1 MKKIVK
7 NFNNF
12 IKSTI
17 FKVENKT
24 NNKIKV
30 SNFNRYI
37 ITLISLLFIS
47 LFYLLIPT
55 LYDKNWVQQNI
66 ENQLLKEFKIN
77 FSLSS
82 DISYNILPSP
92 HFLIKDTKIFKQD
105 GNKEIVLSD
114 IKSLKVFISKKN
126 FFDKEKIELSYVK
139 IVNANF
145 SLFRDDFKLI
155 KGATNNKL
163 SNKKIKINKSK
174 IFFKDISGEVIS
186 IIKIIKA
193 SLFLDNDNLFYLKGE
208 VFNVPFIF
216 NFKKKFNALETEII
230 DISTR
235 SLKLDILNTF
245 NVSDSNN
252 DYNGKNIISFIN
264 STVRTKYKTK
274 ENMLIFESTYSK
286 IKNNK
291 IDYKGKLLINPFD
304 LNLDINVDDYALSK
318 LLNFNFILSELIKTE
333 LFFNNNISVNTSI
346 NVKSN
351 EKKEIFQTANIKF
364 NIINGKINFN
374 KTRLINDRIGSLTL
388 KNSNLFF
395 KDNNLT
401 LNTDIIVNL
410 KNTDALF
417 FLLQTNKK
425 SRKSINNIKINLD
438 YDFLTHQTKFNNI
451 KIDNKEVNDEIY
463 AIIKDFTYIKLNNW
477 NKSKRIINEL
487 LRNYEG

>member
-1 MKKIVK
+1 MKQFIK
-7 NFNNF
+7 NFNNL

-17 FKVENKT
+17 FKVKNKT
-24 NNKIKV
+24 NNKNKV
-30 SNFNRYI
+30 SSFNRYL
-37 ITLISLLFIS
+37 ITLIALLFIS

-66 ENQLLKEFKIN
+66 EHNLLKEFKIN

-105 GNKEIVLSD
+105 GNKKIVLSD

-126 FFDKEKIELSYVK
+126 FFDKEKMELSYVK

-145 SLFRDDFKLI
+145 SLFRDDFKFI
-155 KGATNNKL
+155 KNATNNKF

-216 NFKKKFNALETEII
+216 NFEKKFNPLETEII
-230 DISTR
+230 DINTK
-235 SLKLDILNTF
+235 SLKLDILNTL
-245 NVSDSNN
+245 NVSDNNN
-252 DYNGKNIISFIN
+252 DYKGENIISFIN
-264 STVRTKYKTK
+264 STVRTKYKI
-274 ENMLIFESTYSK
+274 EDNMLIFESTDSK
-286 IKNNK
+286 IKNKK
-291 IDYKGKLLINPFD
+291 IDYKGKILINPFD
-304 LNLDINVDDYALSK
+304 LNLDINVDNYALSK
-318 LLNFNFILSELIKTE
+318 LSNLNFILSELIKTE
-333 LFFNNNISVNTSI
+333 LFFNSNISVHTSI
-346 NVKSN
+346 NINSN
-351 EKKEIFQTANIKF
+351 KKKEIFQNVNIKF

-374 KTRLINDRIGSLTL
+374 KTKLINDAIGSLTL

-401 LNTDIIVNL
+401 LNTDIFVDLENI
-410 KNTDALF
+410 DALF
-417 FLLQTNKK
+417 SLLQTSKK
-425 SRKSINNIKINLD
+425 FRKSIKNIQINLD
-438 YDFLTHQTKFNNI
+438 YDFLTHQTNFNNI
-451 KIDNKEVNDEIY
+451 KIDNKEVDDEIY
-463 AIIKDFTYIKLNNW
+463 AIIKDFTSIKLNSW
-477 NKSKRIINEL
+477 NKSKRVLNEL

>member
-1 MKKIVK
+1 MKQFVK
-7 NFNNF
+7 NFNNL
-12 IKSTI
+12 IKNTI
-17 FKVENKT
+17 FKVKNKT
-24 NNKIKV
+24 NNKFKV
-30 SNFNRYI
+30 SSFNRFL

-66 ENQLLKEFKIN
+66 EHNLLKEFKIN

-92 HFLIKDTKIFKQD
+92 HFLIKDTKIFKQN
-105 GNKEIVLSD
+105 GNKKIVLSN

-126 FFDKEKIELSYVK
+126 FLDKEKMELSYIK

-145 SLFRDDFKLI
+145 SLFKDDFKFI
-155 KGATNNKL
+155 KDATNNKL
-163 SNKKIKINKSK
+163 SNKKIKIDKSK

-216 NFKKKFNALETEII
+216 NFKKKFNPLETEII
-230 DISTR
+230 DINTK
-235 SLKLDILNTF
+235 SLKLDILNTL
-245 NVSDSNN
+245 NVSDNN
-252 DYNGKNIISFIN
+252 DYNGENIISFIN
-264 STVRTKYKTK
+264 STVKTKYKI
-274 ENMLIFESTYSK
+274 EDNMLIFESTDSK

-304 LNLDINVDDYALSK
+304 LNLDINVDNYALSK
-318 LLNFNFILSELIKTE
+318 LSNLNFILRELVKTE
-333 LFFNNNISVNTSI
+333 LFFNNNISVHTSI
-346 NVKSN
+346 NVNSN
-351 EKKEIFQTANIKF
+351 EKKEIFQNANIKL

-374 KTRLINDRIGSLTL
+374 KTRLINDRIGSLIL

-395 KDNNLT
+395 KNNNLT
-401 LNTDIIVNL
+401 LNTDIFVDL
-410 KNTDALF
+410 KNIDALF
-417 FLLQTNKK
+417 FLLQTTKK
-425 SRKSINNIKINLD
+425 SRKLIKNIQINLD
-438 YDFLTHQTKFNNI
+438 YDFLTQQTKFNNI
-451 KIDNKEVNDEIY
+451 KIDNKEANDEIY
-463 AIIKDFTYIKLNNW
+463 AIIKDFTFSKINNW
-477 NKSKRIINEL
+477 NKSKRIVNEL

>member
-1 MKKIVK
+1 MKHFVK
-7 NFNNF
+7 NFNNL

-17 FKVENKT
+17 FKVKNKT
-24 NNKIKV
+24 NNKVKV
-30 SNFNRYI
+30 SSFNRYL

-66 ENQLLKEFKIN
+66 EHNLLKEFKIN

-92 HFLIKDTKIFKQD
+92 HFLIKDSKIFKQD
-105 GNKEIVLSD
+105 GNKKIVLSD

-126 FFDKEKIELSYVK
+126 FFDKEKMELNYVK

-145 SLFRDDFKLI
+145 SLFRDDFKLL
-155 KGATNNKL
+155 KNATNNKL

-216 NFKKKFNALETEII
+216 NFEKKFNLLETEII
-230 DISTR
+230 DINTK
-235 SLKLDILNTF
+235 SLKLDILNTL
-245 NVSDSNN
+245 NVSDNN
-252 DYNGKNIISFIN
+252 DYNGENIISFIN
-264 STVRTKYKTK
+264 SIVRTKYKI
-274 ENMLIFESTYSK
+274 EDNMLIFESSDSK

-291 IDYKGKLLINPFD
+291 INYKGKLLINPFD
-304 LNLDINVDDYALSK
+304 LNLDINVDDYAISK
-318 LLNFNFILSELIKTE
+318 LSNLNFILGELVKTE
-333 LFFNNNISVNTSI
+333 LFFNNNISVHTSI
-346 NVKSN
+346 NVNSN
-351 EKKEIFQTANIKF
+351 EKKEIFQNANIKL

-395 KDNNLT
+395 KNNNLT
-401 LNTDIIVNL
+401 LNTDIFVDL
-410 KNTDALF
+410 KNIDALF
-417 FLLQTNKK
+417 SLLQTTKK
-425 SRKSINNIKINLD
+425 FRKSIKNIQINLD

-451 KIDNKEVNDEIY
+451 KINNKEVNDKIY
-463 AIIKDFTYIKLNNW
+463 EIIKDFTFSKLNNW
-477 NKSKRIINEL
+477 NKSKRIVNEL

>member
-1 MKKIVK
+1 MC
-7 NFNNF
+7 
-12 IKSTI
+12 
-17 FKVENKT
+17 
-24 NNKIKV
+24 
-30 SNFNRYI
+30 
-37 ITLISLLFIS
+37 LLF
-47 LFYLLIPT
+47 LI
-55 LYDKNWVQQNI
+55 L
-66 ENQLLKEFKIN
+66 
-77 FSLSS
+77 
-82 DISYNILPSP
+82 
-92 HFLIKDTKIFKQD
+92 
-105 GNKEIVLSD
+105 
-114 IKSLKVFISKKN
+114 
-126 FFDKEKIELSYVK
+126 
-139 IVNANF
+139 
-145 SLFRDDFKLI
+145 
-155 KGATNNKL
+155 
-163 SNKKIKINKSK
+163 
-174 IFFKDISGEVIS
+174 
-186 IIKIIKA
+186 
-193 SLFLDNDNLFYLKGE
+193 
-208 VFNVPFIF
+208 
-216 NFKKKFNALETEII
+216 KKKFNALETEII

>member
-1 MKKIVK
+1 MKQFVK
-7 NFNNF
+7 NFNNL

-17 FKVENKT
+17 FKVKNKT

-30 SNFNRYI
+30 SSFNRYL

-66 ENQLLKEFKIN
+66 EHNLLKEFKIN

-92 HFLIKDTKIFKQD
+92 HFLIKDSKIFKQD
-105 GNKEIVLSD
+105 GNKKIVLSD

-126 FFDKEKIELSYVK
+126 FFDKEKMELNYVN

-145 SLFRDDFKLI
+145 SLFRDDFKLL
-155 KGATNNKL
+155 KNATNNKL

-216 NFKKKFNALETEII
+216 NFEKKFNLLETEII
-230 DISTR
+230 DINTK
-235 SLKLDILNTF
+235 SLKLDILNTL
-245 NVSDSNN
+245 NVSDNN
-252 DYNGKNIISFIN
+252 DYNGENIISFIN
-264 STVRTKYKTK
+264 SIVRTKYKI
-274 ENMLIFESTYSK
+274 EDNMLIFESSDSK

-291 IDYKGKLLINPFD
+291 INYKGKLLINPFD
-304 LNLDINVDDYALSK
+304 LNLDINVDDYAISK
-318 LLNFNFILSELIKTE
+318 LSNLNFILGELVKTE
-333 LFFNNNISVNTSI
+333 LFFNNNISVHTSI
-346 NVKSN
+346 NVNSN
-351 EKKEIFQTANIKF
+351 EKKEIFQNANIKL

-395 KDNNLT
+395 KNNNLT
-401 LNTDIIVNL
+401 LNTDIFVDL

-417 FLLQTNKK
+417 FLLQTTKK
-425 SRKSINNIKINLD
+425 SRKSIKNIQINLD

-451 KIDNKEVNDEIY
+451 KINNKEVNDKIY
-463 AIIKDFTYIKLNNW
+463 AIIKDFTFSKLNNW
-477 NKSKRIINEL
+477 NKSKRIVNKL

>member
-1 MKKIVK
+1 MKQFVK
-7 NFNNF
+7 NFNNL
-12 IKSTI
+12 IKNTI
-17 FKVENKT
+17 FKVKNKT
-24 NNKIKV
+24 NNKFKV
-30 SNFNRYI
+30 SSFNRFL

-66 ENQLLKEFKIN
+66 EHNLLKEFKIN

-92 HFLIKDTKIFKQD
+92 HFLIKDTKIFKQN
-105 GNKEIVLSD
+105 GNKKIVLSN

-126 FFDKEKIELSYVK
+126 FLDKEKMELSYIK

-145 SLFRDDFKLI
+145 SLFKDDFKFI
-155 KGATNNKL
+155 KDATNNKL
-163 SNKKIKINKSK
+163 SNKKIKIDKSK

-216 NFKKKFNALETEII
+216 NFKKKFNPLETEII
-230 DISTR
+230 DINTK
-235 SLKLDILNTF
+235 SLKLDILNTL
-245 NVSDSNN
+245 NVSDNN
-252 DYNGKNIISFIN
+252 DYNGENIISFIN
-264 STVRTKYKTK
+264 STVKTKYKI
-274 ENMLIFESTYSK
+274 EDNMLIFESTDSK

-304 LNLDINVDDYALSK
+304 LNLDINVDNYALSK
-318 LLNFNFILSELIKTE
+318 LSNLNFILRELVKTE

-346 NVKSN
+346 NVNSN
-351 EKKEIFQTANIKF
+351 EKKEIFQNANIKL

-374 KTRLINDRIGSLTL
+374 KTRLINDRIGSLIL

-395 KDNNLT
+395 KNNNLT
-401 LNTDIIVNL
+401 LNTDIFVDL
-410 KNTDALF
+410 KNIDALF
-417 FLLQTNKK
+417 FLLQTTKK
-425 SRKSINNIKINLD
+425 SRKLIKNIQINLD
-438 YDFLTHQTKFNNI
+438 YDFLTQQTKFNNI
-451 KIDNKEVNDEIY
+451 KIDNKEANDEIY
-463 AIIKDFTYIKLNNW
+463 AIIKDFTFSKINNW
-477 NKSKRIINEL
+477 NKSKRIVNEL

>member
-1 MKKIVK
+1 MKQFVK
-7 NFNNF
+7 NFNNL

-17 FKVENKT
+17 FKVKNKT

-30 SNFNRYI
+30 SSFNRYL

-66 ENQLLKEFKIN
+66 EHNLLKEFKIN

-92 HFLIKDTKIFKQD
+92 HFLIKDSKIFKQD
-105 GNKEIVLSD
+105 GNKKIVLSD

-126 FFDKEKIELSYVK
+126 FFDKEKMELNYVN

-145 SLFRDDFKLI
+145 SLFRDDFKLL
-155 KGATNNKL
+155 KNATNNKL

-216 NFKKKFNALETEII
+216 NFEKKFNLLETEII
-230 DISTR
+230 DINTK
-235 SLKLDILNTF
+235 SLKLDILNTL
-245 NVSDSNN
+245 NVSDNN
-252 DYNGKNIISFIN
+252 DYNGENIISFIN
-264 STVRTKYKTK
+264 SIVRTKYKI
-274 ENMLIFESTYSK
+274 EDNMLIFKSTDSK

-291 IDYKGKLLINPFD
+291 INYKGKLLINPFD
-304 LNLDINVDDYALSK
+304 LNLDINVDDYAISK
-318 LLNFNFILSELIKTE
+318 LSNLNFILGELVKTE
-333 LFFNNNISVNTSI
+333 LFFNNNISVHTSI
-346 NVKSN
+346 NVNSN
-351 EKKEIFQTANIKF
+351 EKKEIFQNANIKL

-395 KDNNLT
+395 KNNNLT
-401 LNTDIIVNL
+401 LNTDIFVDL

-417 FLLQTNKK
+417 FLLQTTKK
-425 SRKSINNIKINLD
+425 SRKSIKNIQINLD

-451 KIDNKEVNDEIY
+451 KINNKEVNDKIY
-463 AIIKDFTYIKLNNW
+463 AIIKDFTFSKLNNW
-477 NKSKRIINEL
+477 NKSKRIVNKL

>member
-1 MKKIVK
+1 MKKFVK
-7 NFNNF
+7 NFNNL

-216 NFKKKFNALETEII
+216 NFKKKI
-230 DISTR
+230 
-235 SLKLDILNTF
+235 
-245 NVSDSNN
+245 
-252 DYNGKNIISFIN
+252 
-264 STVRTKYKTK
+264 
-274 ENMLIFESTYSK
+274 
-286 IKNNK
+286 
-291 IDYKGKLLINPFD
+291 
-304 LNLDINVDDYALSK
+304 
-318 LLNFNFILSELIKTE
+318 
-333 LFFNNNISVNTSI
+333 
-346 NVKSN
+346 
-351 EKKEIFQTANIKF
+351 
-364 NIINGKINFN
+364 
-374 KTRLINDRIGSLTL
+374 
-388 KNSNLFF
+388 
-395 KDNNLT
+395 
-401 LNTDIIVNL
+401 
-410 KNTDALF
+410 
-417 FLLQTNKK
+417 
-425 SRKSINNIKINLD
+425 
-438 YDFLTHQTKFNNI
+438 
-451 KIDNKEVNDEIY
+451 
-463 AIIKDFTYIKLNNW
+463 
-477 NKSKRIINEL
+477 
-487 LRNYEG
+487 

>member
-1 MKKIVK
+1 MKHFVK
-7 NFNNF
+7 NFNNL

-17 FKVENKT
+17 FKVKNKT

-30 SNFNRYI
+30 SSFNRYL

-66 ENQLLKEFKIN
+66 EHNLLKEFKIN

-92 HFLIKDTKIFKQD
+92 HFLIKDSKIFKQD
-105 GNKEIVLSD
+105 GNKKIVLSD

-126 FFDKEKIELSYVK
+126 FFDKEKMELNYVN

-145 SLFRDDFKLI
+145 SLFRDDFKLL
-155 KGATNNKL
+155 KNATNNKL

-216 NFKKKFNALETEII
+216 NFEKKFNLLETEII
-230 DISTR
+230 DINTK
-235 SLKLDILNTF
+235 SLKLDILNTL
-245 NVSDSNN
+245 NVSDNN
-252 DYNGKNIISFIN
+252 DYNGENIISFIN
-264 STVRTKYKTK
+264 SIVRTKYKI
-274 ENMLIFESTYSK
+274 EDNMLIFKSTDSK

-291 IDYKGKLLINPFD
+291 INYKGKLLINPFD
-304 LNLDINVDDYALSK
+304 LNLDINVDDYAISK
-318 LLNFNFILSELIKTE
+318 LSNLNFILGELVKTE
-333 LFFNNNISVNTSI
+333 LFFNNNISVHTSI
-346 NVKSN
+346 NVNSN
-351 EKKEIFQTANIKF
+351 EKKEIFQNANIKL

-395 KDNNLT
+395 KNNNLT
-401 LNTDIIVNL
+401 LNTDIFVDL

-417 FLLQTNKK
+417 FLLQTTKK
-425 SRKSINNIKINLD
+425 SRKSIKNIQINLD

-451 KIDNKEVNDEIY
+451 KINNKEVNDKIY
-463 AIIKDFTYIKLNNW
+463 AIIKDFTFSKLNNW
-477 NKSKRIINEL
+477 NKSKRIVNEL

>member
-1 MKKIVK
+1 MKQFVK
-7 NFNNF
+7 NFNNL

-17 FKVENKT
+17 FKVKNKT

-30 SNFNRYI
+30 SSFNRYL

-66 ENQLLKEFKIN
+66 EHNLLKEFKIN

-92 HFLIKDTKIFKQD
+92 HFLIKDSKIFKQD
-105 GNKEIVLSD
+105 GNKKIVLSD

-126 FFDKEKIELSYVK
+126 FFDKEKMELNYVN

-145 SLFRDDFKLI
+145 SLFRDDFKLL
-155 KGATNNKL
+155 KNATKNKL

-216 NFKKKFNALETEII
+216 NFEKKFNLLETEII
-230 DISTR
+230 DINTK
-235 SLKLDILNTF
+235 SLKLDILNTL
-245 NVSDSNN
+245 NVSDNN
-252 DYNGKNIISFIN
+252 DYNGENIISFIN
-264 STVRTKYKTK
+264 SIVRTKYKI
-274 ENMLIFESTYSK
+274 EDNMLIFKSTDSK

-291 IDYKGKLLINPFD
+291 INYKGKLLINPFD
-304 LNLDINVDDYALSK
+304 LNLDINVDDYAISK
-318 LLNFNFILSELIKTE
+318 LSNLNFILSELVKTE

-346 NVKSN
+346 NVNSN
-351 EKKEIFQTANIKF
+351 EKKEIFQNANIKL

-395 KDNNLT
+395 KNNNLT
-401 LNTDIIVNL
+401 LNTDIFVDL

-417 FLLQTNKK
+417 FLLQTTKK
-425 SRKSINNIKINLD
+425 SRKSIKNIQINLD

-451 KIDNKEVNDEIY
+451 KINNKEVNDKIY
-463 AIIKDFTYIKLNNW
+463 AIIKDFTFSKLNNW
-477 NKSKRIINEL
+477 NKSKRIVNKL

>member
-1 MKKIVK
+1 MKQFIK
-7 NFNNF
+7 NFNNL

-17 FKVENKT
+17 FKVKNKT
-24 NNKIKV
+24 NNKNKV
-30 SNFNRYI
+30 SSFNRYL
-37 ITLISLLFIS
+37 ITLIALLFIS

-66 ENQLLKEFKIN
+66 EHNLLKEFKIN

-105 GNKEIVLSD
+105 GNKKIVLSD

-126 FFDKEKIELSYVK
+126 FFDKEKMELSYVK

-145 SLFRDDFKLI
+145 SLFRDDFKFI
-155 KGATNNKL
+155 KNATNNKF

-216 NFKKKFNALETEII
+216 NFEKKFNPLETEII
-230 DISTR
+230 DINTK
-235 SLKLDILNTF
+235 SLKLDILNTL
-245 NVSDSNN
+245 NVSDNNN
-252 DYNGKNIISFIN
+252 DYKGENIISFIN
-264 STVRTKYKTK
+264 STVRTKYKI
-274 ENMLIFESTYSK
+274 EDNMLIFESTDSK
-286 IKNNK
+286 IKNKK
-291 IDYKGKLLINPFD
+291 IDYKGKILINPFD
-304 LNLDINVDDYALSK
+304 LNLDINVDNYALSK
-318 LLNFNFILSELIKTE
+318 LSNLNFILSELVKTE

-346 NVKSN
+346 NVNSN
-351 EKKEIFQTANIKF
+351 EKKEIFQNANIKL

-374 KTRLINDRIGSLTL
+374 KTRLINDKIGSLTL

-395 KDNNLT
+395 KNKNLT
-401 LNTDIIVNL
+401 LNTDIFVDL
-410 KNTDALF
+410 KNIDALF
-417 FLLQTNKK
+417 FLLQTTKK
-425 SRKSINNIKINLD
+425 SRKSIKSIQINLD
-438 YDFLTHQTKFNNI
+438 YDFLTHQTTFNNI
-451 KIDNKEVNDEIY
+451 KIDNKKVNDEMY
-463 AIIKDFTYIKLNNW
+463 AIIKGFTFSKNNNW
-477 NKSKRIINEL
+477 IKSKRIVNEL
-487 LRNYEG
+487 FRNYEG